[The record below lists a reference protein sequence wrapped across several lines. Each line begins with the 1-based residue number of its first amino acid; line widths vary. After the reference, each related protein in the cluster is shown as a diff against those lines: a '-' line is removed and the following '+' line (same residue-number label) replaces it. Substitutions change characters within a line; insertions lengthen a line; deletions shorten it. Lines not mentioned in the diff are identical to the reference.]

1 MPVTP
6 AREGRVS
13 AERCVAVVQS
23 LIALSLVLAV
33 WALLARPMQ
42 RGRITA
48 PILLVVVGAG
58 IEYGTYHAVADTL
71 NSQVAQHLAELILAV
86 LVFVDATDVRGGL
99 LGRDPKSALRLLGV
113 GLPLSIG
120 LAFVLGWL
128 LLPGVTWPVL
138 LVLACIV
145 VPTDFAPAS
154 QILRDARIPERVRDL
169 LNVEAGYKDGIV
181 APVLVFALALAS
193 GPDDEEPPMEA
204 LAEALPEI
212 GIPLVVG
219 PAVGWLLGRL
229 ANAADRRNL
238 MTEQSKRIIYVAAP
252 LLSYSLSVGLG
263 GNGFVSAFLCGM
275 ALNYVRTIRRAGG
288 TAPPKARGRAER
300 PEDLAEHKHRELEL
314 IDDVAVL
321 LTAFM
326 WFVVAGIGVI
336 ALMSGGVTW
345 GIVGY
350 AVVAVTLVRLIP
362 VMLALLGSRMDW
374 RERLLVG
381 WLGPRGTTS
390 IVFGL
395 LAFNVLEGGIEKQV
409 LLIMVL
415 VVLSSVVVHGLSA
428 GGVAHAF
435 ARSQARRRGIAQARH

>member
-1 MPVTP
+1 
-6 AREGRVS
+6 
-13 AERCVAVVQS
+13 VVQS
-23 LIALSLVLAV
+23 LIALSVVLTI
-33 WALLARPMQ
+33 WSLLAAPMQ

-86 LVFVDATDVRGGL
+86 LVFVDATDVHGGL
-99 LGRDPKSALRLLGV
+99 LGRDPRSALRLLGIA
-113 GLPLSIG
+113 LPLSIG

-128 LLPGVTWPVL
+128 LLPGYTWPVL

-154 QILRDARIPERVRDL
+154 RILRDARIPERVRDL

-193 GPDDEEPPMEA
+193 GPGDSEPPMHA

-212 GIPLVVG
+212 GIALVVG
-219 PAVGWLLGRL
+219 PLVGWLLGKL
-229 ANAADRRNL
+229 ANAADGRSL
-238 MTEQSKRIIYVAAP
+238 MTEQSRRIIYVAAP

-263 GNGFVSAFLCGM
+263 GNGFVAAFLCGM
-275 ALNYVRTIRRAGG
+275 ALNYVRQVRRAG
-288 TAPPKARGRAER
+288 AQR
-300 PEDLAEHKHRELEL
+300 PGDLTEDKHRELEL

-345 GIVGY
+345 GMVGY
-350 AVVAVTLVRLIP
+350 TVLAVTVVRLIP
-362 VMLALLGSRMDW
+362 VLLALLGSRMDW

-395 LAFNVLEGGIEKQV
+395 LAFNVLEGGLEKDV

-415 VVLSSVVVHGLSA
+415 VVLSSVLVHGLSA
-428 GGVAHAF
+428 SSVAEVF
-435 ARSQARRRGIAQARH
+435 ARSHARRRGSVELRH

>member
-1 MPVTP
+1 
-6 AREGRVS
+6 
-13 AERCVAVVQS
+13 VVQS

-99 LGRDPKSALRLLGV
+99 LGRDPKSALRLLGIA
-113 GLPLSIG
+113 LPLSIG
-120 LAFVLGWL
+120 LAFVLGRL

-154 QILRDARIPERVRDL
+154 RILRDARIPERVRDL
-169 LNVEAGYKDGIV
+169 LNVEAGYKDGII

-212 GIPLVVG
+212 GIALVVG

-229 ANAADRRNL
+229 TNAADRRNL

-275 ALNYVRTIRRAGG
+275 ALNYVREVRRAG
-288 TAPPKARGRAER
+288 AER
-300 PEDLAEHKHRELEL
+300 PGDLAEHKRRELEL

-350 AVVAVTLVRLIP
+350 TVVAVTVVRLVP
-362 VMLALLGSRMDW
+362 VMFALLGSRMDW

-435 ARSQARRRGIAQARH
+435 TRSQARRHGSPQLRH

>member
-1 MPVTP
+1 M
-6 AREGRVS
+6 
-13 AERCVAVVQS
+13 VQS
-23 LIALSLVLAV
+23 LIALSLVLTI
-33 WALLARPMQ
+33 WSLLAEPMQ

-48 PILLVVVGAG
+48 PILLIVVGAG

-86 LVFVDATDVRGGL
+86 LVFVDATDVHGGL
-99 LGRDPKSALRLLGV
+99 LGRDPRSALRLLGIA
-113 GLPLSIG
+113 LPLSIA
-120 LAFVLGWL
+120 LAFGLGWL
-128 LLPGVTWPVL
+128 LLPGFTWPVL

-154 QILRDARIPERVRDL
+154 RILRDARIPERVREL

-193 GPDDEEPPMEA
+193 GPDDSEPPMHA
-204 LAEALPEI
+204 LAEAVPEI
-212 GIPLVVG
+212 GIAVIVG
-219 PAVGWLLGRL
+219 PAVGWVLGKL
-229 ANAADRRNL
+229 ANAAEQRSL

-275 ALNYVRTIRRAGG
+275 ALNYVRTAH
-288 TAPPKARGRAER
+288 
-300 PEDLAEHKHRELEL
+300 DKHRELEL

-345 GIVGY
+345 GMVGY
-350 AVVAVTLVRLIP
+350 TVLAVAVVRLIP
-362 VMLALLGSRMDW
+362 VMVALLGSRMDW

-395 LAFNVLEGGIEKQV
+395 LAFNVLEGGLEKQV

-428 GGVAHAF
+428 SVVAQVF
-435 ARSQARRRGIAQARH
+435 ARSEARRSGAAQLRH

>member
-1 MPVTP
+1 M
-6 AREGRVS
+6 
-13 AERCVAVVQS
+13 VQS
-23 LIALSLVLAV
+23 LIALSVVLAV

-99 LGRDPKSALRLLGV
+99 LGRDPRSALRLLGV
-113 GLPLSIG
+113 ALPLSIG

-154 QILRDARIPERVRDL
+154 RILRDARIPERVRDL
-169 LNVEAGYKDGIV
+169 LNVEAGYKDGII

-193 GPDDEEPPMEA
+193 GPDDEEPPMDA

-212 GIPLVVG
+212 GIALLVG

-229 ANAADRRNL
+229 ANAADGRNL

-275 ALNYVRTIRRAGG
+275 ALNYVRKVRRAGG

-300 PEDLAEHKHRELEL
+300 PGDLAEDKHRELEL

-350 AVVAVTLVRLIP
+350 TVVAVTIVRLIP
-362 VMLALLGSRMDW
+362 VMFALLGSRMDW

-428 GGVAHAF
+428 AGVAHAF
-435 ARSQARRRGIAQARH
+435 ARSQARRRGAAQLRH

>member
-1 MPVTP
+1 M
-6 AREGRVS
+6 
-13 AERCVAVVQS
+13 VQS
-23 LIALSLVLAV
+23 LIALSVVLAI
-33 WALLARPMQ
+33 WSLLARPMQ

-58 IEYGTYHAVADTL
+58 IEYGTYNAVADTL
-71 NSQVAQHLAELILAV
+71 NTQVAQHLAELILAV

-99 LGRDPKSALRLLGV
+99 LGRDPRSALRLLSIA
-113 GLPLSIG
+113 LPLSIG
-120 LAFVLGWL
+120 LAFVLGYW
-128 LLPGVTWPVL
+128 LLPGVTWPVA

-154 QILRDARIPERVRDL
+154 RILRDARIPERVRDL
-169 LNVEAGYKDGIV
+169 LNVEAGFKDGII

-193 GPDDEEPPMEA
+193 GPEDAEPPMDA
-204 LAEALPEI
+204 FATAVPEV
-212 GIPLVVG
+212 GIALVVG
-219 PAVGWLLGRL
+219 PLVGWVLGKL
-229 ANAADRRNL
+229 ANTAERRNL
-238 MTEQSKRIIYVAAP
+238 MTDQSKRIIFVAAP

-275 ALNYVRTIRRAGG
+275 ALNYVRRAQGN
-288 TAPPKARGRAER
+288 R
-300 PEDLAEHKHRELEL
+300 RELEL

-336 ALMSGGVTW
+336 ALMSGGITW
-345 GIVGY
+345 GMVGY
-350 AVVAVTLVRLIP
+350 TVLAVCVVRLIP
-362 VMLALLGSRMDW
+362 VLLGLLGSRLDW

-395 LAFNVLEGGIEKQV
+395 LAFNVLEGDVEKTA

-415 VVLSSVVVHGLSA
+415 VVLSSVLVHGLSA
-428 GGVAHAF
+428 SYVAHVF
-435 ARSQARRRGIAQARH
+435 ARSTVRRRGSAAPRH

>member
-1 MPVTP
+1 M
-6 AREGRVS
+6 
-13 AERCVAVVQS
+13 VQS
-23 LIALSLVLAV
+23 LIALSVVLTI
-33 WALLARPMQ
+33 WSLLARPMQ

-71 NSQVAQHLAELILAV
+71 NSTVAQHLAELILAV

-99 LGRDPKSALRLLGV
+99 LGRDPRSALRLLGIA
-113 GLPLSIG
+113 LPLSIG
-120 LAFVLGWL
+120 LAYALGWL
-128 LLPGVTWPVL
+128 LLPGMTWPVL

-154 QILRDARIPERVRDL
+154 RILRDARIPERVREL
-169 LNVEAGYKDGIV
+169 LNVEAGYKDGII

-193 GPDDEEPPMEA
+193 GPDDQEPPMHA
-204 LAEALPEI
+204 LAEAVPEV
-212 GIPLVVG
+212 GIALIVGPLVGVLL
-219 PAVGWLLGRL
+219 GWL
-229 ANAADRRNL
+229 ANVAERRNL
-238 MTEQSKRIIYVAAP
+238 MTDQSKRIIYVAAP

-263 GNGFVSAFLCGM
+263 GNGFVAAFLCGM
-275 ALNYVRTIRRAGG
+275 ALNYVRQVRRAG
-288 TAPPKARGRAER
+288 AQR
-300 PEDLAEHKHRELEL
+300 PGESVADKHRELEL

-326 WFVVAGIGVI
+326 WFTVAGIGVI

-350 AVVAVTLVRLIP
+350 TVVAVTVVRLIP
-362 VMLALLGSRMDW
+362 VMFALLGSDMDW
-374 RERLLVG
+374 RERLLLG

-415 VVLSSVVVHGLSA
+415 VVLTSVLVHGLSA
-428 GGVAHAF
+428 SAVAHVF
-435 ARSQARRRGIAQARH
+435 ARSRVRRRGTAELRH

>member
-1 MPVTP
+1 
-6 AREGRVS
+6 
-13 AERCVAVVQS
+13 VVQS

-99 LGRDPKSALRLLGV
+99 LGRDPKSALRLLGIA
-113 GLPLSIG
+113 LPLSIG
-120 LAFVLGWL
+120 LAFVLGRL

-154 QILRDARIPERVRDL
+154 RILRDARIPERVRDL
-169 LNVEAGYKDGIV
+169 LNVEAGYKDGII

-212 GIPLVVG
+212 GIALVVG

-229 ANAADRRNL
+229 TNAADRRNL

-275 ALNYVRTIRRAGG
+275 ALNYVREVRRAG
-288 TAPPKARGRAER
+288 AER
-300 PEDLAEHKHRELEL
+300 PRDLAEHKRRELEL

-350 AVVAVTLVRLIP
+350 TVVAVTVVRLVP
-362 VMLALLGSRMDW
+362 VMFALLGSRMDW

-435 ARSQARRRGIAQARH
+435 ARSQARRHGSPQLRH

>member
-1 MPVTP
+1 M
-6 AREGRVS
+6 
-13 AERCVAVVQS
+13 VQS
-23 LIALSLVLAV
+23 LIALSVVLTI
-33 WALLARPMQ
+33 WSLLARPMH

-99 LGRDPKSALRLLGV
+99 LGRDPKSALRLLGLA
-113 GLPLSIG
+113 LPLSIG

-128 LLPGVTWPVL
+128 LLPGLAWPVL

-154 QILRDARIPERVRDL
+154 RILRDARIPERVREL

-193 GPDDEEPPMEA
+193 GPEEHEPPMHAFTEA
-204 LAEALPEI
+204 IPEVGIALI
-212 GIPLVVG
+212 VGPLVGV
-219 PAVGWLLGRL
+219 VLGRL

-263 GNGFVSAFLCGM
+263 GNGFVAAFLCGM
-275 ALNYVRTIRRAGG
+275 ALNYVRKT
-288 TAPPKARGRAER
+288 T
-300 PEDLAEHKHRELEL
+300 DKHRELEL

-326 WFVVAGIGVI
+326 WFTVAGIGVI

-350 AVVAVTLVRLIP
+350 TVVAVTVVRLIP
-362 VMLALLGSRMDW
+362 VLFALLGSDMDW

-395 LAFNVLEGGIEKQV
+395 LAFNVLEGGVEKEV

-428 GGVAHAF
+428 SAVAHVF
-435 ARSQARRRGIAQARH
+435 ARSRARRRGTAELRH

>member
-1 MPVTP
+1 
-6 AREGRVS
+6 
-13 AERCVAVVQS
+13 VVQS
-23 LIALSLVLAV
+23 LIALSVVLAI
-33 WALLARPMQ
+33 WSLLARPMQ

-58 IEYGTYHAVADTL
+58 IEYGTYNAVADTL
-71 NSQVAQHLAELILAV
+71 NTQVAQHLAELILAV

-99 LGRDPKSALRLLGV
+99 LGRDPRSALRLLSIA
-113 GLPLSIG
+113 LPLSIG
-120 LAFVLGWL
+120 LAFVLGYW
-128 LLPGVTWPVL
+128 LLPGVTWPVA

-154 QILRDARIPERVRDL
+154 RILRDARIPERVRDL
-169 LNVEAGYKDGIV
+169 LNVEAGYKDGII

-193 GPDDEEPPMEA
+193 GPEDAEPPMDA
-204 LAEALPEI
+204 FAEAVPEV
-212 GIPLVVG
+212 GIALVVG
-219 PAVGWLLGRL
+219 PVVGWVLGKL
-229 ANAADRRNL
+229 ANTAERRNL
-238 MTEQSKRIIYVAAP
+238 MTDQSKRIIFVAAP
-252 LLSYSLSVGLG
+252 LLSYSLSVGFG

-275 ALNYVRTIRRAGG
+275 ALNYVRRAQGN
-288 TAPPKARGRAER
+288 R
-300 PEDLAEHKHRELEL
+300 RELEL

-336 ALMSGGVTW
+336 ALMSGGITW
-345 GIVGY
+345 GMVGY
-350 AVVAVTLVRLIP
+350 TVLAVGVVRLIP
-362 VMLALLGSRMDW
+362 VLLGLLGSRLDW

-395 LAFNVLEGGIEKQV
+395 LAFNVLEGDVEKTA

-415 VVLSSVVVHGLSA
+415 VVLSSVLVHGLSA
-428 GGVAHAF
+428 SYVAHVF
-435 ARSQARRRGIAQARH
+435 ARSTVRRRGSAALRH

>member
-1 MPVTP
+1 
-6 AREGRVS
+6 
-13 AERCVAVVQS
+13 VVQS

-99 LGRDPKSALRLLGV
+99 LGRDPKSALRLLGIA
-113 GLPLSIG
+113 LPLSIG
-120 LAFVLGWL
+120 LAFVLGRL

-138 LVLACIV
+138 LVLARIV

-154 QILRDARIPERVRDL
+154 RILRDARIPERVRDL
-169 LNVEAGYKDGIV
+169 LNVEAGYKDGII

-212 GIPLVVG
+212 GIALVVG

-229 ANAADRRNL
+229 TNAADRRNL

-275 ALNYVRTIRRAGG
+275 ALNYVREVRRAG
-288 TAPPKARGRAER
+288 AER
-300 PEDLAEHKHRELEL
+300 PGDLAEHKRRELEL

-350 AVVAVTLVRLIP
+350 TVVAVTVVRLVP
-362 VMLALLGSRMDW
+362 VMFALLGSRMDW

-435 ARSQARRRGIAQARH
+435 ARSQARRHGSPQLRH

>member
-275 ALNYVRTIRRAGG
+275 ALNYMRTTRRAG
-288 TAPPKARGRAER
+288 AER
-300 PEDLAEHKHRELEL
+300 PGDLAEHKRRELEL
-314 IDDVAVL
+314 IGDVAVL

>member
-1 MPVTP
+1 M
-6 AREGRVS
+6 
-13 AERCVAVVQS
+13 VQS
-23 LIALSLVLAV
+23 LIALSVVLTI
-33 WALLARPMQ
+33 WSLLARPMQ

-48 PILLVVVGAG
+48 PILLVLAGAA

-99 LGRDPKSALRLLGV
+99 LGRDPKSALRLLGIA
-113 GLPLSIG
+113 LPLSIG

-154 QILRDARIPERVRDL
+154 RILRDARIPERVRDL
-169 LNVEAGYKDGIV
+169 LNVEAGYKDGII

-193 GPDDEEPPMEA
+193 GPNDQEPPMHAFAEAVPEVLIAFAVGPVVGAVLGA
-204 LAEALPEI
+204 LAN
-212 GIPLVVG
+212 V
-219 PAVGWLLGRL
+219 
-229 ANAADRRNL
+229 ADGRNL
-238 MTEQSKRIIYVAAP
+238 MTEQSKRIVYVAAP
-252 LLSYSLSVGLG
+252 LLSYSLSVGLR
-263 GNGFVSAFLCGM
+263 GNGLVSAFLCGM
-275 ALNYVRTIRRAGG
+275 ALNYVRTAQDTR
-288 TAPPKARGRAER
+288 
-300 PEDLAEHKHRELEL
+300 RELEL

-336 ALMSGGVTW
+336 ALMSGGVSI
-345 GIVGY
+345 GMIGY
-350 AVVAVTLVRLIP
+350 TVLALTVVRLIP
-362 VMLALLGSRMDW
+362 VLLALLGSRMDW

-395 LAFNVLEGGIEKQV
+395 LAFNVLEGGVEKEV

-415 VVLSSVVVHGLSA
+415 VVLSSVAVHGLSA
-428 GGVAHAF
+428 AGVAHAF
-435 ARSQARRRGIAQARH
+435 ARSQARRRGGADLRH

>member
-1 MPVTP
+1 
-6 AREGRVS
+6 
-13 AERCVAVVQS
+13 VVQS

-99 LGRDPKSALRLLGV
+99 LGRDPKSALRLLGIA
-113 GLPLSIG
+113 LPLSIG
-120 LAFVLGWL
+120 LAFVLGRL

-154 QILRDARIPERVRDL
+154 RILRDARIPERVRDL
-169 LNVEAGYKDGIV
+169 LNVEAGYKDGII

-212 GIPLVVG
+212 GIALVVG

-229 ANAADRRNL
+229 TNAADRRNL

-275 ALNYVRTIRRAGG
+275 ALNYVREVRRAG
-288 TAPPKARGRAER
+288 AER
-300 PEDLAEHKHRELEL
+300 PGDLAEHKRRELEL

-350 AVVAVTLVRLIP
+350 TVVAVTVVRLVP
-362 VMLALLGSRMDW
+362 VMFALLGSRMDW

-435 ARSQARRRGIAQARH
+435 ARSQARRHGSPQLRH

>member
-1 MPVTP
+1 M
-6 AREGRVS
+6 
-13 AERCVAVVQS
+13 VQS
-23 LIALSLVLAV
+23 LIALSVVLTI
-33 WALLARPMQ
+33 WALLAGPMQ

-58 IEYGTYHAVADTL
+58 IEYGTYNAVADTL

-99 LGRDPKSALRLLGV
+99 FGRDARSALRLLGIA
-113 GLPLSIG
+113 LPLSIG

-128 LLPGVTWPVL
+128 LLPGATWPVL

-154 QILRDARIPERVRDL
+154 RILRDARIPERVREL

-181 APVLVFALALAS
+181 SPVLVFALALAS
-193 GPDDEEPPMEA
+193 GPDDSEPPMHA
-204 LAEALPEI
+204 FTEALPEV
-212 GIPLVVG
+212 GIALLVGPLVGV
-219 PAVGWLLGRL
+219 VLGKL
-229 ANAADRRNL
+229 ANAAERRNL

-275 ALNYVRTIRRAGG
+275 ALNYVRHAQDNR
-288 TAPPKARGRAER
+288 
-300 PEDLAEHKHRELEL
+300 RELEL
-314 IDDVAVL
+314 IDDIAVL

-336 ALMSGGVTW
+336 ALMSGGVSM
-345 GIVGY
+345 GMVGY
-350 AVVAVTLVRLIP
+350 TVLAVTVVRLIP
-362 VMLALLGSRMDW
+362 VLFALLGSRMDW

-395 LAFNVLEGGIEKQV
+395 LAFNVLEGGLEKEV

-415 VVLSSVVVHGLSA
+415 VVLSSVLVHGLSA
-428 GGVAHAF
+428 SSAIHAF
-435 ARSQARRRGIAQARH
+435 ARSQARRVSTSEPRH

>member
-1 MPVTP
+1 M
-6 AREGRVS
+6 
-13 AERCVAVVQS
+13 VQS
-23 LIALSLVLAV
+23 LIALSVVLAV

-99 LGRDPKSALRLLGV
+99 LGRDPRSALRLLGV
-113 GLPLSIG
+113 ALPLSIG

-154 QILRDARIPERVRDL
+154 RILRDARIPERVRDL
-169 LNVEAGYKDGIV
+169 LNVEAGYKDGII

-193 GPDDEEPPMEA
+193 GPDDEEPPMDA

-212 GIPLVVG
+212 GIALLVG

-229 ANAADRRNL
+229 ANAADGRNL

-275 ALNYVRTIRRAGG
+275 ALNYVRKVRRAG
-288 TAPPKARGRAER
+288 AER
-300 PEDLAEHKHRELEL
+300 PGDLAEDKHRELEL

-350 AVVAVTLVRLIP
+350 TVVAVTIVRLIP
-362 VMLALLGSRMDW
+362 VMFALLGSRMDW

-428 GGVAHAF
+428 AGVAHAF
-435 ARSQARRRGIAQARH
+435 ARSQARRRGAAQLRH

>member
-1 MPVTP
+1 M
-6 AREGRVS
+6 
-13 AERCVAVVQS
+13 VQS

-212 GIPLVVG
+212 GIALVVG

-275 ALNYVRTIRRAGG
+275 ALNYVRKIQ
-288 TAPPKARGRAER
+288 
-300 PEDLAEHKHRELEL
+300 HKRRELEL
-314 IDDVAVL
+314 IGDVAVL

-435 ARSQARRRGIAQARH
+435 ARSQARRRGIAQVRH

>member
-1 MPVTP
+1 M
-6 AREGRVS
+6 
-13 AERCVAVVQS
+13 VQS
-23 LIALSLVLAV
+23 LIALSVVLAI
-33 WALLARPMQ
+33 WSLLARPMQ

-58 IEYGTYHAVADTL
+58 IEYGTYNAVADTL
-71 NSQVAQHLAELILAV
+71 NTQVAQHLAELILAV

-99 LGRDPKSALRLLGV
+99 LGRDPRSALRLLSIA
-113 GLPLSIG
+113 LPLSIG
-120 LAFVLGWL
+120 LAFVLGYW
-128 LLPGVTWPVL
+128 LLPGVTWPVA

-154 QILRDARIPERVRDL
+154 RILRDARIPERVRDL
-169 LNVEAGYKDGIV
+169 LNVEAGYKDGII

-193 GPDDEEPPMEA
+193 GPEDAEPPMDA
-204 LAEALPEI
+204 FAEAVPEV
-212 GIPLVVG
+212 GIALVVG
-219 PAVGWLLGRL
+219 PVVGWVLGKL
-229 ANAADRRNL
+229 ANTAERRNL
-238 MTEQSKRIIYVAAP
+238 MTDQSKRIIFVAAP

-275 ALNYVRTIRRAGG
+275 ALNYVRRAQGN
-288 TAPPKARGRAER
+288 R
-300 PEDLAEHKHRELEL
+300 RELEL

-336 ALMSGGVTW
+336 ALMSGGITW
-345 GIVGY
+345 GMVGY
-350 AVVAVTLVRLIP
+350 TVLAVGVVRLIP
-362 VMLALLGSRMDW
+362 VLLGLLGSRLDW

-395 LAFNVLEGGIEKQV
+395 LAFNVLEGDVEKTA

-415 VVLSSVVVHGLSA
+415 VVLSSVLVHGLSA
-428 GGVAHAF
+428 SYVAHVF
-435 ARSQARRRGIAQARH
+435 ARSTVRRRGSAALRH

>member
-1 MPVTP
+1 M
-6 AREGRVS
+6 
-13 AERCVAVVQS
+13 VQS
-23 LIALSLVLAV
+23 LIALSVVLAI
-33 WALLARPMQ
+33 WSLLARPMQ

-58 IEYGTYHAVADTL
+58 IEYGTYNAVADTL
-71 NSQVAQHLAELILAV
+71 NTQVAQHLAELILAV

-99 LGRDPKSALRLLGV
+99 LGRDPRSALRLLSIA
-113 GLPLSIG
+113 LPLSIG
-120 LAFVLGWL
+120 LAFVLGYW
-128 LLPGVTWPVL
+128 LLPGVTWPVA

-154 QILRDARIPERVRDL
+154 RILRDARIPERVRDL
-169 LNVEAGYKDGIV
+169 LNVEAGYKDGII

-193 GPDDEEPPMEA
+193 GPEDAEPPMDA
-204 LAEALPEI
+204 FAEAVPEV
-212 GIPLVVG
+212 GIALVVG
-219 PAVGWLLGRL
+219 PVVGWVLGKL
-229 ANAADRRNL
+229 ANTAERRNL
-238 MTEQSKRIIYVAAP
+238 MTDQSKRIIFVAAP
-252 LLSYSLSVGLG
+252 LLSYSLSVGFG

-275 ALNYVRTIRRAGG
+275 ALNYVRRAQGN
-288 TAPPKARGRAER
+288 R
-300 PEDLAEHKHRELEL
+300 RELEL

-336 ALMSGGVTW
+336 ALMSGGITW
-345 GIVGY
+345 GMVGY
-350 AVVAVTLVRLIP
+350 TVLAVGVVRLIP
-362 VMLALLGSRMDW
+362 VLLGLLGSRLDW

-395 LAFNVLEGGIEKQV
+395 LAFNVLEGDVEKTA

-415 VVLSSVVVHGLSA
+415 VVLSSVLVHGLSA
-428 GGVAHAF
+428 SYVAHVF
-435 ARSQARRRGIAQARH
+435 ARSTVRRRGSAALRH

>member
-1 MPVTP
+1 MI
-6 AREGRVS
+6 A
-13 AERCVAVVQS
+13 AVVQS
-23 LIALSLVLAV
+23 LIALSAVLTI
-33 WALLARPMQ
+33 WSLLARPMQ

-48 PILLVVVGAG
+48 PILLVLAGAA

-99 LGRDPKSALRLLGV
+99 LGRDPKSALRLLAIA
-113 GLPLSIG
+113 LPLSIG
-120 LAFVLGWL
+120 LAYVLGWL
-128 LLPGVTWPVL
+128 LLPGATWPVL

-154 QILRDARIPERVRDL
+154 RILRDARIPERVRDL
-169 LNVEAGYKDGIV
+169 LNVEAGYKDGII

-193 GPDDEEPPMEA
+193 GPDDQEPPMHA
-204 LAEALPEI
+204 LAEAFPEV
-212 GIPLVVG
+212 GIALVLG
-219 PAVGWLLGRL
+219 PAVGWLLGKL
-229 ANAADRRNL
+229 ANAADHRNL
-238 MTEQSKRIIYVAAP
+238 MTEQSRRIVYVAAP
-252 LLSYSLSVGLG
+252 LLSYSLSVGVG
-263 GNGFVSAFLCGM
+263 GNGFVAAFLCGM
-275 ALNYVRTIRRAGG
+275 ALNYVRT
-288 TAPPKARGRAER
+288 T
-300 PEDLAEHKHRELEL
+300 EDKHRELEL

-336 ALMSGGVTW
+336 ALMSGGVSM
-345 GIVGY
+345 GMIGY
-350 AVVAVTLVRLIP
+350 TVLALTVVRLVP
-362 VMLALLGSRMDW
+362 VFFALIGSGMDW

-395 LAFNVLEGGIEKQV
+395 LAFNVLEGGIEKEV

-428 GGVAHAF
+428 AGVARAF
-435 ARSQARRRGIAQARH
+435 ARSQARRRSGADLRH

>member
-1 MPVTP
+1 M
-6 AREGRVS
+6 
-13 AERCVAVVQS
+13 VQS
-23 LIALSLVLAV
+23 LIALSVVLTI
-33 WALLARPMQ
+33 WSLLARPMQ

-99 LGRDPKSALRLLGV
+99 LGRDPRSALRLLGIA
-113 GLPLSIG
+113 LPLSIG
-120 LAFVLGWL
+120 LAFVLGWV
-128 LLPGVTWPVL
+128 LLPGMTWPVL

-154 QILRDARIPERVRDL
+154 RILRDARIPERVREL

-181 APVLVFALALAS
+181 APVLVFALALAA
-193 GPDDEEPPMEA
+193 GPEEHEPPMHAFTEA
-204 LAEALPEI
+204 IPEVGIALI
-212 GIPLVVG
+212 VGPLVGV
-219 PAVGWLLGRL
+219 LLGRL

-263 GNGFVSAFLCGM
+263 GNGFVSAFLAGM
-275 ALNYVRTIRRAGG
+275 AINYVRETQ
-288 TAPPKARGRAER
+288 
-300 PEDLAEHKHRELEL
+300 DKHRELEL

-326 WFVVAGIGVI
+326 WFTVAGIGVI

-350 AVVAVTLVRLIP
+350 TVVAVTIVRLIP
-362 VMLALLGSRMDW
+362 VLFALLGSDLDW

-395 LAFNVLEGGIEKQV
+395 LAFNVLDGGIEKQV

-428 GGVAHAF
+428 SAVAHVF
-435 ARSQARRRGIAQARH
+435 ARSRARRRRTAELRH

>member
-1 MPVTP
+1 
-6 AREGRVS
+6 
-13 AERCVAVVQS
+13 VVQS
-23 LIALSLVLAV
+23 LIALSVVLTI
-33 WALLARPMQ
+33 WSLLAAPMQ

-86 LVFVDATDVRGGL
+86 LVFVDATDVHGGL
-99 LGRDPKSALRLLGV
+99 LGRDPRSALRLLGIA
-113 GLPLSIG
+113 LPLSIG

-128 LLPGVTWPVL
+128 LLPGYTWPVL

-154 QILRDARIPERVRDL
+154 RILRDARIPERVRDL

-193 GPDDEEPPMEA
+193 GPEDSEPPMHA

-212 GIPLVVG
+212 GIALVVG
-219 PAVGWLLGRL
+219 PFIGWLLGKL
-229 ANAADRRNL
+229 ANAADGRNL
-238 MTEQSKRIIYVAAP
+238 MTEQSRRIIYVAAP

-275 ALNYVRTIRRAGG
+275 ALNYVRQT
-288 TAPPKARGRAER
+288 
-300 PEDLAEHKHRELEL
+300 EDKHRELEL

-336 ALMSGGVTW
+336 ALMSGGITW
-345 GIVGY
+345 GMVGY
-350 AVVAVTLVRLIP
+350 TVLAVTVVRLIP
-362 VMLALLGSRMDW
+362 VLLALLGSHMDW

-395 LAFNVLEGGIEKQV
+395 LAFNVLEGGLEKDV

-415 VVLSSVVVHGLSA
+415 VVLSSVLVHGLSA
-428 GGVAHAF
+428 SSVAEVF
-435 ARSQARRRGIAQARH
+435 ARSHARRRGRVELRH

>member
-1 MPVTP
+1 MI
-6 AREGRVS
+6 A
-13 AERCVAVVQS
+13 AVVQS
-23 LIALSLVLAV
+23 LIALSVVLTI
-33 WALLARPMQ
+33 WSLLARPMQ

-48 PILLVVVGAG
+48 PILLVLAGAA

-71 NSQVAQHLAELILAV
+71 NSEVAQHLAELILAV

-99 LGRDPKSALRLLGV
+99 LGRDPKSALRLLGIA
-113 GLPLSIG
+113 LPLSIG
-120 LAFVLGWL
+120 LAYVLGWL
-128 LLPGVTWPVL
+128 LLPGATWPVL

-154 QILRDARIPERVRDL
+154 RILRDARIPERVRDL
-169 LNVEAGYKDGIV
+169 LNVEAGYKDGII

-193 GPDDEEPPMEA
+193 GPDDQEPPMHAFTEA
-204 LAEALPEI
+204 VPEVLI
-212 GIPLVVG
+212 AFVVG
-219 PAVGWLLGRL
+219 PAVGALLGAL
-229 ANAADRRNL
+229 ANVADRRNL

-252 LLSYSLSVGLG
+252 LLSYSLSVGVG
-263 GNGFVSAFLCGM
+263 GNGFVAAFLCGM
-275 ALNYVRTIRRAGG
+275 ALNYVRTAQDTR
-288 TAPPKARGRAER
+288 
-300 PEDLAEHKHRELEL
+300 RELEL

-336 ALMSGGVTW
+336 ALMSGGVSM
-345 GIVGY
+345 GMIGY
-350 AVVAVTLVRLIP
+350 TVLALTVVRLVP
-362 VMLALLGSRMDW
+362 VFFALIGSGMDW

-395 LAFNVLEGGIEKQV
+395 LAFNVLEGGIEKEV

-428 GGVAHAF
+428 AGVAHAF
-435 ARSQARRRGIAQARH
+435 ARSQARRRSGADLRH

>member
-1 MPVTP
+1 
-6 AREGRVS
+6 
-13 AERCVAVVQS
+13 
-23 LIALSLVLAV
+23 
-33 WALLARPMQ
+33 
-42 RGRITA
+42 
-48 PILLVVVGAG
+48 
-58 IEYGTYHAVADTL
+58 
-71 NSQVAQHLAELILAV
+71 
-86 LVFVDATDVRGGL
+86 
-99 LGRDPKSALRLLGV
+99 
-113 GLPLSIG
+113 
-120 LAFVLGWL
+120 
-128 LLPGVTWPVL
+128 
-138 LVLACIV
+138 V

-154 QILRDARIPERVRDL
+154 RILRDARIPERVRDL

-193 GPDDEEPPMEA
+193 GPEDSEPPMHA

-212 GIPLVVG
+212 GIALVVG
-219 PAVGWLLGRL
+219 PVIGWLLGKL
-229 ANAADRRNL
+229 ANSAEGRNL

-263 GNGFVSAFLCGM
+263 GNGFVAAFLCGM
-275 ALNYVRTIRRAGG
+275 ALNYVRQT
-288 TAPPKARGRAER
+288 
-300 PEDLAEHKHRELEL
+300 EDKHRELEL

-345 GIVGY
+345 GMVGY
-350 AVVAVTLVRLIP
+350 TVLAVTVVRLLP
-362 VMLALLGSRMDW
+362 VLLALLGSRMDW

-395 LAFNVLEGGIEKQV
+395 LAFNVLEGGAEKQV

-415 VVLSSVVVHGLSA
+415 VVLSSVLVHGLSA
-428 GGVAHAF
+428 SWIAEVF
-435 ARSQARRRGIAQARH
+435 ARSHARRRGRVELRH

>member
-1 MPVTP
+1 M
-6 AREGRVS
+6 
-13 AERCVAVVQS
+13 VQS
-23 LIALSLVLAV
+23 LIALSVVLAV

-99 LGRDPKSALRLLGV
+99 LGRDPRSALRLLGV
-113 GLPLSIG
+113 ALPLSIG

-154 QILRDARIPERVRDL
+154 RILRDARIPERVRDL
-169 LNVEAGYKDGIV
+169 LNVEAGYKDGII

-193 GPDDEEPPMEA
+193 GPDDEEPPMDA

-212 GIPLVVG
+212 GIALLVG

-229 ANAADRRNL
+229 ANAADGRNL

-275 ALNYVRTIRRAGG
+275 ALNYVRKVRRAG
-288 TAPPKARGRAER
+288 AER
-300 PEDLAEHKHRELEL
+300 PGDFAEDKRRELEL

-350 AVVAVTLVRLIP
+350 TVVAVTVVRLIP
-362 VMLALLGSRMDW
+362 VMFALLGSRMDW

-435 ARSQARRRGIAQARH
+435 ARSQARRRGAAQLRH